1 MKQKS
6 GFLLVFIFI
15 TTCFS
20 IELFAQENDFLIIPI
35 YSGSDICYDDQF
47 GFEESPL
54 IINEMTVQNTESVL
68 RRFFCRALEGR
79 SPLETIKNYEKAI
92 AEYLNANKAQKV
104 IIVGHTDNT
113 DGFDMNISLSKD
125 RVDAVMEKLASEN
138 AVFRDKL
145 KPYGVRLVSPI
156 ASNSTEQSRAKN
168 RRVEIVEQ

>member
-125 RVDAVMEKLASEN
+125 RADAVIKKLLSDY
-138 AVFRDKL
+138 AVSGEQL
-145 KPYGVRLVSPI
+145 KPYGVGPVSPV
-156 ASNSTEQSRAKN
+156 ASNSTEKGRALN
-168 RRVEIVEQ
+168 RRVEVVER